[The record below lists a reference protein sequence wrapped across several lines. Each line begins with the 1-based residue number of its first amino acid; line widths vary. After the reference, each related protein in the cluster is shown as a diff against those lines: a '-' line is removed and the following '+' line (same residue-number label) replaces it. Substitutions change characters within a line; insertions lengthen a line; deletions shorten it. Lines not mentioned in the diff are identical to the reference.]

1 MRNEMGSTA
10 PFMKVA
16 LIISVMSCLLFI
28 AGCNSTKP
36 NDKTGVTEPTKAS
49 LPPTSDLQK
58 QHQEA
63 EQQFRP
69 DIETQ
74 RQQNEN
80 EAKQTLDQDAI
91 AAVGL
96 TGAAIKSIAANKKD
110 EALTS
115 IESAT
120 GKINILLARNPAS
133 ALIPVSVDV
142 LVIDTAPADPKVIDQ
157 IVQRATDAT
166 KHRDLPVARIL
177 LASLVSELRIRTTSL
192 PLATYP
198 AALQRAAQ
206 LLDQGKNQDAGKVL
220 LTAVNTLVM
229 VDHVIPLP
237 LLLAQAAIDAANSQ
251 RQNKDIALT
260 LLKTARNEA
269 NQSRLLGYLSSDSEY
284 KGLDDEISSI
294 ESAIEGKVDT
304 SSMFS
309 HLRDRIAAFLK
320 KQKQHEQR

>member
-1 MRNEMGSTA
+1 MR
-10 PFMKVA
+10 VA

-36 NDKTGVTEPTKAS
+36 NDKTDVTEPTKAS

-115 IESAT
+115 IERAT
-120 GKINILLARNPAS
+120 GKVNILLARNPAS

-294 ESAIEGKVDT
+294 ESAIEGKADT

-309 HLRDRIAAFLK
+309 HLRDRIAAFLN

>member
-10 PFMKVA
+10 PFMRVA

-115 IESAT
+115 IERAT

-198 AALQRAAQ
+198 AALQQAAQ

-309 HLRDRIAAFLK
+309 HLRDRIAAFLN